1 MKQKM
6 IILRFS
12 LCITFLWMMGITQG
26 WAITDTYTVT
36 YTGVPTGQTGGYTVT
51 DRNVPGS
58 GLAIFSGYISSN
70 DNATTLVVENTHLA
84 VPDLTTSNIL
94 SHIRPKSF
102 DGYQF
107 SVTVSS
113 GKVVTI
119 AYEAA
124 HVMTVY
130 YLVNYSYPSNSGIT
144 GGVEVI
150 QRNTSVTYNNQ
161 NFNCTVADPMEYTI
175 GSTTYDA
182 VPVDGVPYK
191 AVSGNN
197 VPYSYHQRNGLFD
210 SNYPVPGPIT
220 GDNVNQFLKAKEV
233 EGYTATISNVTT
245 YSNSYSYIYQL
256 TVTYSISHTIY
267 YRVEYN
273 DGAPSGAGFSVV
285 ARGIYNNTTAT
296 TVAKNGTTVT
306 ASNSSSNNYAP
317 VRITSKNVDN
327 VITPTAVSGY
337 NTKVLVPGRGT
348 GTQSDPYIITVNY
361 YAQNKYK
368 NWVIDGLEYSTY
380 YVKSTGE
387 EYLLPDGQVAV
398 SLYKGDPLSG
408 GIYGSTDL
416 WEIREV
422 TDTVKYASGINKNGA
437 QLTTT
442 TNGTSTVADD
452 DGDTAGTNATYRC
465 LGQLAA
471 NISPDGSTGNANRV
485 TFSSDYYYLRTHQVY
500 VSKITD
506 AVVPATVKSVNTQNE
521 LEETEYEVTA
531 IQKFGFTYPVTHQSD
546 ISYCTNNLQ
555 YHVPYSNNDHR
566 NDYLQTVK
574 FEQPVHITSIGDY
587 AFMSCQYLESFT
599 VPYTTEYLGQGT
611 FECCPRL
618 KTVTFQTN
626 PDTSAEDFATTRLRT
641 IENWTFWNC
650 TGLRSVYLADG
661 ITRIEGQSSGS
672 SFQYNVQLS
681 YIRLPNTL
689 VYIGPHFLCTATSLQ
704 TITIPASVSYI
715 DGACFHGCE
724 SLKNVYLLGHAAY
737 LEAGDGDSN
746 TFGANET
753 YCGDHVH
760 DCDFWVPEPYLD
772 EYEND
777 EVWQQVNEF
786 HSHDSGHYG
795 DALNAIPIE
804 PRTFQP
810 DVWQTVIFPQRM
822 SSNSQGPGIGVKN
835 YREVFG
841 EGTLVAELTEV
852 HQEAEGSFRYFLTFT
867 EIAGNDIPSG
877 KPLLIKPAQK
887 VEDFVMFDKSDMSDP
902 TFLLDMTDEHKY
914 YAAAPED
921 GSLVY
926 MKGCYV
932 PQTKLARWDF
942 YMSKKDDKYV
952 FRKVM
957 DFDKNLFSGSTKCW
971 WTFEQNGVPIN
982 AESGEAKMVSRS
994 DIPSGINDVQKAKDV
1009 EFVID
1014 GVYDL
1019 NGRKMSLSD
1028 FENRN
1033 LKRGIY
1039 IVNGKKIVIK

>member
-1 MKQKM
+1 MKQKK
-6 IILRFS
+6 IFLRFS

-26 WAITDTYTVT
+26 WAITDTYRVE

-102 DGYQF
+102 DGYQV

-113 GKVVTI
+113 KVITI
-119 AYEAA
+119 AYRAA
-124 HVMTVY
+124 EVMSVY
-130 YLVNYSYPSNSGIT
+130 YLVNYSYPSGANIV

-150 QRNTSVTYNNQ
+150 QNSTNVTYNN
-161 NFNCTVADPMEYTI
+161 NTYPCTVDDPIDYTI
-175 GSTTYDA
+175 GGTKYEA
-182 VPVDGVPYK
+182 IPVDGVPYK
-191 AVSGNN
+191 KVSGKN
-197 VPYSYHQRNGLFD
+197 VPYSYHEKNGFFD
-210 SNYPVPGPIT
+210 SSYPVPGPIT

-245 YSNSYSYIYQL
+245 YSNSYSNIYQL
-256 TVTYSISHTIY
+256 TVTYSIAHTIY
-267 YRVEYN
+267 YRVVYN

-285 ARGIYNNTTAT
+285 ARGLYNTTT
-296 TVAKNGTTVT
+296 RTEFSKNGTTVT
-306 ASNSSSNNYAP
+306 ASNSGSYAP
-317 VRITSKNVDN
+317 ERITSKNVDN

-387 EYLLPDGQVAV
+387 EYLLPDGEVAV

-408 GIYGSTDL
+408 GINGSTDL

-506 AVVPATVKSVNTQNE
+506 AVIPVSVNSVNRQGEFEND
-521 LEETEYEVTA
+521 EYQVTA

-566 NDYLQTVK
+566 NNYLQTVK

-618 KTVTFQTN
+618 HQVTFQTN
-626 PDTSAEDFATTRLRT
+626 PNTSDPDFGTTRLRT

-650 TGLRSVYLADG
+650 TGMKSIYLADG

-672 SFQYNVQLS
+672 SFQYLVQLK

-689 VYIGPHFLCTATSLQ
+689 EYIGPHFLCTAMQLETV
-704 TITIPASVSYI
+704 TIPASVSYI

-982 AESGEAKMVSRS
+982 VESGEAKMPSRS

-1009 EFVID
+1009 ELVID
-1014 GVYDL
+1014 GIYDL

>member
-1 MKQKM
+1 MKQKK
-6 IILRFS
+6 IFLRFS

-26 WAITDTYTVT
+26 WAMTDTYTVT

-84 VPDLTTSNIL
+84 ERDLTTSNIL

-102 DGYQF
+102 NGYQF

-119 AYEAA
+119 AYRAA
-124 HVMTVY
+124 EVMSVY
-130 YLVNYSYPSNSGIT
+130 YLVNYSPSGID

-150 QRNTSVTYNNQ
+150 QNSIDVTYNSNTYP
-161 NFNCTVADPMEYTI
+161 CTVGNPIDYTI
-175 GSTTYDA
+175 DGTKYDA
-182 VPVDGVPYK
+182 IPVDGVPYK
-191 AVSGNN
+191 KVSGKN
-197 VPYSYHQRNGLFD
+197 VPYSYHKKNGFFD
-210 SNYPVPGPIT
+210 SSYPVPGPIT

-245 YSNSYSYIYQL
+245 YYNSYSYIYQL

-273 DGAPSGAGFSVV
+273 DGAPSGAGFSL
-285 ARGIYNNTTAT
+285 RTSSGSNNTTFRRS
-296 TVAKNGTTVT
+296 GTTVT
-306 ASNSSSNNYAP
+306 ASNSSSYSYAP
-317 VRITSKNVDN
+317 VRITSGNVDD
-327 VITPTAVSGY
+327 VISATTVNGY

-387 EYLLPDGQVAV
+387 EYLLPDGEVAV
-398 SLYKGDPLSG
+398 SLYKGNPLSG

-422 TDTVKYASGINKNGA
+422 TDTVKYASGINKNGT

-442 TNGTSTVADD
+442 TGRTSTVADD

-465 LGQLAA
+465 LGQLAN
-471 NISPDGSTGNANRV
+471 NISPDGGGNSTIN
-485 TFSSDYYYLRTHQVY
+485 FSSDYYYLRTHQVY
-500 VSKITD
+500 VSKVTD
-506 AVVPATVKSVNTQNE
+506 AVIPVSVNSVNPQGEFEND
-521 LEETEYEVTA
+521 EYQVTA

-546 ISYCTNNLQ
+546 LPYCTDGLQ
-555 YHVPYSNNDHR
+555 YQVPYSNNDHR

-574 FEQPVHITSIGDY
+574 FEQPVQIRSIGDY

-689 VYIGPHFLCTATSLQ
+689 EYIGPHFLCTASSLQ
-704 TITIPASVSYI
+704 TVTIPASVSYI

-746 TFGANET
+746 TFDANNT
-753 YCGDHVH
+753 YCGDHVQ
-760 DCDFWVPEPYLD
+760 DCDFWVPEPYID
-772 EYEND
+772 EYKNNKVWKLVDEN
-777 EVWQQVNEF
+777 
-786 HSHDSGHYG
+786 HSG
-795 DALNAIPIE
+795 DYRNALNAIPIE

-822 SSNSQGPGIGVKN
+822 SSNSQGPGIGVRN

-887 VEDFVMFDKSDMSDP
+887 VEDFVMFDKSDMSDH
-902 TFLLDMTDEHKY
+902 TFLLDMSDEHKY

-982 AESGEAKMVSRS
+982 VESGEAKMPSRS
-994 DIPSGINDVQKAKDV
+994 DIPSGINDVQKAKNV

>member
-1 MKQKM
+1 M

-119 AYEAA
+119 AYVAA
-124 HVMTVY
+124 KVMTVY
-130 YLVNYSYPSNSGIT
+130 YLVNYSYPSDSGIK

-150 QRNTSVTYNNQ
+150 QRNTSVTYDNQ
-161 NFNCTVADPMEYTI
+161 NFNCTVADPTEYTI

-191 AVSGNN
+191 TFSNRN
-197 VPYSYHQRNGLFD
+197 VPYSFSTPRT
-210 SNYPVPGPIT
+210 PVPAPIT
-220 GDNVNQFLKAKEV
+220 TNNVNSYLKAKDV
-233 EGYTATISNVTT
+233 EGYTASISNVTYYNRSTT
-245 YSNSYSYIYQL
+245 YANIYQF
-256 TVTYSISHTIY
+256 TVTYSLAHTIY
-267 YRVEYN
+267 YRVVYN
-273 DGAPSGAGFSVV
+273 DGAPSGAGFSVT
-285 ARGIYNNTTAT
+285 ARGLYNTTT
-296 TVAKNGTTVT
+296 RTEFSKNGTTVT
-306 ASNSSSNNYAP
+306 ASNSGSYAP
-317 VRITSKNVDN
+317 ERITSGNVDD
-327 VITPTAVSGY
+327 VISATTVNGY

-387 EYLLPDGQVAV
+387 EYLLPDGEVAV
-398 SLYKGDPLSG
+398 SLYKGGPLSG

-442 TNGTSTVADD
+442 TGRTSTVADD
-452 DGDTAGTNATYRC
+452 DGDTAGTNATYQC

-574 FEQPVHITSIGDY
+574 FEQPVQIRSIGDY

-704 TITIPASVSYI
+704 TVTIPASVSYI

-753 YCGDHVH
+753 YCGEHVH
-760 DCDFWVPEPYLD
+760 DCDFWVPEPYID
-772 EYEND
+772 EYKNN

-786 HSHDSGHYG
+786 HSHASGHYG

-852 HQEAEGSFRYFLTFT
+852 HQEAPGSFRYFLTFT
-867 EIAGNDIPSG
+867 EIAGADIPSG
-877 KPLLIKPAQK
+877 RPLLIKPAQK
-887 VEDFVMFDKSDMSDP
+887 VEDFEMFDDSDMSDP
-902 TFLLDMTDEHKY
+902 TFLLDMSDEHKY

-982 AESGEAKMVSRS
+982 VESGEAKMPSKD